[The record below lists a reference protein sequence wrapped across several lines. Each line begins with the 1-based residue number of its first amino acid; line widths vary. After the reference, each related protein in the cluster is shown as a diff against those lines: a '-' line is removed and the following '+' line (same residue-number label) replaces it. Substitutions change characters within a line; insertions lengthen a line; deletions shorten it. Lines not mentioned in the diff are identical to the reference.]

1 MFGLASIPKS
11 DLPDK
16 SGKNSRNYSTIFLVV
31 DKRAV
36 CTILFVSWI
45 YFGGPSF

>member
-16 SGKNSRNYSTIFLVV
+16 SGKNSRNYSAIFLVV